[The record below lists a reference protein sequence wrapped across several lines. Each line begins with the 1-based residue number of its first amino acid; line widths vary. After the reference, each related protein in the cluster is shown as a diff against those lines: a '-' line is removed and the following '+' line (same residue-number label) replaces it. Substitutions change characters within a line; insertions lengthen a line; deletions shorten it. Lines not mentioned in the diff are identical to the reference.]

1 MGHAVPGEKRGE
13 QFQSAQSAVVL
24 VASLPIDHS
33 VHALQYLKIKDKI

>member
-13 QFQSAQSAVVL
+13 QFQSAVVL

-33 VHALQYLKIKDKI
+33 LHALQYLKIKDKI